1 MKKQEEA
8 REISFEDM
16 VRVRRDEMASVL
28 PGFYTQIAD
37 GDKVAII
44 ESPTAEERSMR

>member
-1 MKKQEEA
+1 MKKQEEQ
-8 REISFEDM
+8 REIGFEEM

-28 PGFYTQIAD
+28 PGFYTQIVD

-44 ESPTAEERSMR
+44 ESPSAEERSRR